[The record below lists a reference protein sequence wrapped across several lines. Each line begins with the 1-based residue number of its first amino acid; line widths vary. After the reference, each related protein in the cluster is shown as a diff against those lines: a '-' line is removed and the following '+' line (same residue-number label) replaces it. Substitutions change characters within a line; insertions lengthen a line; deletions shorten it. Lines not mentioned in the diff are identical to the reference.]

1 MIDCVSGTLSRYSMY
16 APGDHVAVAVSGGP
30 DSVCL
35 LHVLQELAP
44 TLGITLSVAHLN
56 HKLRGEASDA
66 DAEFVRG
73 LAAKLGL
80 HLHLQEV
87 RIAESAG
94 NLEQSAR
101 NARIEFFENLPV
113 DRIATGHTRSDQ
125 AETVL
130 YRLLRGSGTAG
141 LAGILPSL
149 ADGSGR

>member
-73 LAAKLGL
+73 LAVKLGL

-94 NLEQSAR
+94 TWSSPLETPGLNSSKTFPSTGLRRATPAPIKR
-101 NARIEFFENLPV
+101 KPCSTGSFE
-113 DRIATGHTRSDQ
+113 DREPPDSRESCRS
-125 AETVL
+125 
-130 YRLLRGSGTAG
+130 
-141 LAGILPSL
+141 LAG
-149 ADGSGR
+149 GSVH